1 MCLVSHSGHCQGHR
15 SRGRGGKASQGRQ
28 PHPWGSSC
36 ACLALLVPSLILH
49 VPRCLGC
56 RVIGLLVAP
65 KPSGCAPVAQATPG
79 SCAGG
84 PGPLEHLLGHRGAHF
99 KWALTGPPPAGCP
112 KGFYGK
118 HCRKKC
124 HCANRGRCHRL
135 YGACLC
141 DPGLYG
147 RFCHLGE
154 SPCPQSPCPRGQCHC
169 ALPPTIG
176 PGFDF
181 TVCRL

>member
-1 MCLVSHSGHCQGHR
+1 MLRALPGSECAQCSEGL
-15 SRGRGGKASQGRQ
+15 ASSANR
-28 PHPWGSSC
+28 PHQE
-36 ACLALLVPSLILH
+36 AQLVPLTLSSSENRVRVGQLLSSL
-49 VPRCLGC
+49 
-56 RVIGLLVAP
+56 
-65 KPSGCAPVAQATPG
+65 
-79 SCAGG
+79 
-84 PGPLEHLLGHRGAHF
+84 
-99 KWALTGPPPAGCP
+99 LTKLFPTGCP

-154 SPCPQSPCPRGQCHC
+154 LYTISVCMSGTMCF
-169 ALPPTIG
+169 ALSHTAG
-176 PGFDF
+176 STMVVSVDGLACSDVSAGVLYHHRAGLH
-181 TVCRL
+181 VCGALTLD

>member
-1 MCLVSHSGHCQGHR
+1 MEAQTQDATDVGQMGDMLRNVLGLQPCPAIVQAAGPVGHWP
-15 SRGRGGKASQGRQ
+15 SQGSQ
-28 PHPWGSSC
+28 PCLWGSSC
-36 ACLALLVPSLILH
+36 ACPALVAPVPA
-49 VPRCLGC
+49 PGAPPCLGC
-56 RVIGLLVAP
+56 RVLRLLVAP
-65 KPSGCAPVAQATPG
+65 KSCGHALVTHPLLAPVLGTGALG
-79 SCAGG
+79 SISWGVGAMSGWV
-84 PGPLEHLLGHRGAHF
+84 LKRLHL
-99 KWALTGPPPAGCP
+99 PPGCP

-154 SPCPQSPCPRGQCHC
+154 SLCLLA
-169 ALPPTIG
+169 ALS
-176 PGFDF
+176 
-181 TVCRL
+181 

>member
-1 MCLVSHSGHCQGHR
+1 VCLHLRTMCGW
-15 SRGRGGKASQGRQ
+15 ANF
-28 PHPWGSSC
+28 
-36 ACLALLVPSLILH
+36 LIL
-49 VPRCLGC
+49 
-56 RVIGLLVAP
+56 
-65 KPSGCAPVAQATPG
+65 
-79 SCAGG
+79 
-84 PGPLEHLLGHRGAHF
+84 F
-99 KWALTGPPPAGCP
+99 KLFPTGCP

-154 SPCPQSPCPRGQCHC
+154 FYYICLYIWEHLLCTASHC
-169 ALPPTIG
+169 AGSIMVASIDELTCSYISAG
-176 PGFDF
+176 GLYHCC
-181 TVCRL
+181 VGL